1 MAEPSV
7 LLVDEDP
14 RRRRALE
21 VGLRRV
27 GFRVTVA
34 GSAEQALWFLDHALP
49 EVIVS
54 TSHFSQGMSSLS
66 LAEMIRVREE
76 WASIVLVMIRDPN
89 GGYDAL
95 ALADDVVGE
104 RVTIASLAMRTRQ
117 AIFQRRVDRLFT
129 ADEGHARAHRSCA
142 PRSSSGTCG
151 GTRGVLSPAVWHRAR
166 VCTTNDIYNN
176 NTQRH
181 LARTAF
187 V

>member
-34 GSAEQALWFLDHALP
+34 ASAEQALWFLDHALP

-66 LAEMIRVREE
+66 LAEMIRGESCGHRTCLE
-76 WASIVLVMIRDPN
+76 WQKTMGWYCSKA
-89 GGYDAL
+89 AL
-95 ALADDVVGE
+95 
-104 RVTIASLAMRTRQ
+104 
-117 AIFQRRVDRLFT
+117 
-129 ADEGHARAHRSCA
+129 
-142 PRSSSGTCG
+142 
-151 GTRGVLSPAVWHRAR
+151 
-166 VCTTNDIYNN
+166 
-176 NTQRH
+176 
-181 LARTAF
+181 
-187 V
+187 